1 MGESMQPSK
10 RLSGMPG
17 FTVVWLGQIVSVLA
31 SLMTQFA
38 LTIWAFE
45 KTGSATALGL
55 IQVFFVT
62 PFLLISPLAGVMVDR
77 HDRKLMMMVS
87 DLGAGLSTVGILVL
101 QAFGVLEVWHLY
113 VAAVVNGLGNTFQ
126 WPAYS
131 ATISTM
137 LPKEQYGRANGMMSL
152 IEAGPGVIAPLIAG
166 ALLPF
171 IGLAGILLID
181 VATFL
186 LAIGALLVVY
196 IPQPPR
202 TEEGTQGQGSLWEQA
217 VYGFRYIFARRGL
230 VGLLIIFLLGN
241 LFSGVQWTLLAPM
254 ILSRTGND
262 EVIFGSVQS
271 AGAIG
276 GVIGGVLMSL
286 WGGFKRRIH
295 GVLLGWVLASLALVF
310 LGIGRDLSVWIPSM
324 LIGALFFPLIN
335 SSSQAIWQAKV
346 APDLQGRVFTS
357 RRLIAWLTQP
367 VTPLI
372 AGLLADYVMEPA
384 MQTSSRFSQT
394 FSGLV
399 GTGPG
404 SGMGLLTVFC
414 CLMCALV
421 GLSGYFVTT
430 IRDLEDVLPDHD
442 QLQKVEAVPAD

>member
-1 MGESMQPSK
+1 MQPSK
-10 RLSGMPG
+10 RLGGMPG

-62 PFLLISPLAGVMVDR
+62 PFLLISPLAGVLVDR
-77 HDRKLMMMVS
+77 HSRKLMMMVS
-87 DLGAGLSTVGILVL
+87 DLGAGLATVGILVL

-113 VAAVVNGLGNTFQ
+113 LAAVINGLGNTFQ

-131 ATISTM
+131 AAISTM

-186 LAIGALLVVY
+186 LAIGALLIVY

-202 TEEGTQGQGSLWEQA
+202 TKEGAQGQGSLWEQA

-230 VGLLIIFLLGN
+230 VGLLTIFLLGN
-241 LFSGVQWTLLAPM
+241 LFSGIQWTLLAPM
-254 ILSRTGND
+254 ILSRTGNN

-295 GVLLGWVLASLALVF
+295 GVLVGWILASLALVF
-310 LGIGRDLSVWIPSM
+310 LGIGRDLSIWIPSM
-324 LIGALFFPLIN
+324 FILAEYPVACYAGSKLLQNLYPKGQNSVILRPLAAEIGILKILPIYWRTVFPVDQQL
-335 SSSQAIWQAKV
+335 Q
-346 APDLQGRVFTS
+346 PGDLAGQGR
-357 RRLIAWLTQP
+357 P
-367 VTPLI
+367 
-372 AGLLADYVMEPA
+372 
-384 MQTSSRFSQT
+384 
-394 FSGLV
+394 
-399 GTGPG
+399 
-404 SGMGLLTVFC
+404 
-414 CLMCALV
+414 
-421 GLSGYFVTT
+421 
-430 IRDLEDVLPDHD
+430 
-442 QLQKVEAVPAD
+442 

>member
-1 MGESMQPSK
+1 MQPSK
-10 RLSGMPG
+10 HLSGMPG

-62 PFLLISPLAGVMVDR
+62 PFLLISPLAGVLVDR
-77 HDRKLMMMVS
+77 HNRKLMMMVS
-87 DLGAGLSTVGILVL
+87 DLGAGLATVGILIL

-113 VAAVVNGLGNTFQ
+113 LAAVVNGLGNTFQ

-181 VATFL
+181 IVTFL

-202 TEEGTQGQGSLWEQA
+202 TREGAQGQGSLWEQA

-230 VGLLIIFLLGN
+230 VGLLTIFLLGN
-241 LFSGVQWTLLAPM
+241 LFSGIQWTLLAPM
-254 ILSRTGND
+254 ILSRTGNN

-295 GVLLGWVLASLALVF
+295 GVLVGWILASLALVF

-357 RRLIAWLTQP
+357 RRLIAWVTQP
-367 VTPLI
+367 VTPII

-384 MQTSSRFSQT
+384 MQTTSWISRT
-394 FSGLV
+394 FSSLV
-399 GTGPG
+399 GNGPG
-404 SGMGLLTVFC
+404 AGMGLLSVFC
-414 CLMCALV
+414 CLACVLV
-421 GLSGYFVTT
+421 GLSGYYVPA
-430 IRDLEDVLPDHD
+430 IRNLESALPDHD
-442 QLQKVEAVPAD
+442 QLHKVEAVPAD